1 MALKQSIDFRD
12 ESNALYDVLKNTK
25 DDLFNSQTQFKT
37 WTINDVL
44 YHLHVWNNAA
54 YLSLSD
60 QEEFTKF
67 MKKFFNTIK
76 AGCSARAYE
85 KELSNNRSG
94 ADLLAEWKEG
104 FEKVSDKFSE
114 ADPKKRVKWAGPDM
128 SVRSSITARLMETW
142 SHGQEIYDQL
152 GIIRKDDDRI
162 KNIVIMGINT
172 FGWTY
177 KNRSIEV
184 PKDQPKLILE
194 SPTNEKWE
202 WNTQNNDNSI
212 IGSATEFC
220 QVVTQVRNIKDTS
233 LRVKGD
239 VASMWMSIAQCF
251 AGPPEDPPKKGSRFI
266 KEKKN
271 G

>member
-1 MALKQSIDFRD
+1 
-12 ESNALYDVLKNTK
+12 
-25 DDLFNSQTQFKT
+25 
-37 WTINDVL
+37 
-44 YHLHVWNNAA
+44 
-54 YLSLSD
+54 
-60 QEEFTKF
+60 
-67 MKKFFNTIK
+67 
-76 AGCSARAYE
+76 
-85 KELSNNRSG
+85 
-94 ADLLAEWKEG
+94 
-104 FEKVSDKFSE
+104 
-114 ADPKKRVKWAGPDM
+114 
-128 SVRSSITARLMETW
+128 
-142 SHGQEIYDQL
+142 
-152 GIIRKDDDRI
+152 
-162 KNIVIMGINT
+162 MGINT